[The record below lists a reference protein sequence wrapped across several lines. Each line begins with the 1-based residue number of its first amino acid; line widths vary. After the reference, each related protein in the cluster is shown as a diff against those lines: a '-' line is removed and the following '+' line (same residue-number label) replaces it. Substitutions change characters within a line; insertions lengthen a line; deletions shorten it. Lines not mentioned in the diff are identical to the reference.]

1 MTRFYLND
9 QKKIQTATGLF
20 TDALAQFNAREFDA
34 DKALLKALNETIAIY
49 KELGKT
55 DRENEFQTL
64 KAEWITAQ
72 RGVNPISFERVTQR
86 RSEMVNMISFKV
98 MQRASQL
105 MNTDIQ
111 EVDAK
116 INEVSLLIGQIIVAA
131 FQNGLLTT
139 DAIKDAKTSEQK
151 TALWE
156 GLSADPNIAIGQK
169 RVLLMVNRYDI
180 LILFDDMV
188 QRLIEE

>member
-9 QKKIQTATGLF
+9 QKKIQTATGFF
-20 TDALAQFNAREFDA
+20 TDALAQFNARAFDA

-49 KELGKT
+49 KELGKS

-72 RGVNPISFERVTQR
+72 RGINPISFEKVTQR
-86 RSEMVNMISFKV
+86 RSEMVNMISFKI

-105 MNTDIQ
+105 MSTDIQ

-139 DAIKDAKTSEQK
+139 EAISAATTQK
-151 TALWE
+151 QKKMLWD
-156 GLSADPNIAIGQK
+156 GLSADTNIAIGQK

-180 LILFDDMV
+180 LILFNDMT
-188 QRLIEE
+188 QRLIAE

>member
-9 QKKIQTATGLF
+9 QKKIQTATGFF

-72 RGVNPISFERVTQR
+72 RGINPISFEKVTQR

-139 DAIKDAKTSEQK
+139 DAIKAAKTQK
-151 TALWE
+151 EKEMLWD
-156 GLSADPNIAIGQK
+156 GLSADANIAIGQK

-188 QRLIEE
+188 QRLVTE

>member
-9 QKKIQTATGLF
+9 QKKINTATALF
-20 TDALAQFNAREFDA
+20 TEALQQFNARDYDA

-49 KELGKT
+49 RELGKT

-64 KAEWITAQ
+64 KAEWLTAQ
-72 RGVNPISFERVTQR
+72 RGINPISFEKVTQR
-86 RSEMVNMISFKV
+86 RTEMVNMISFKI

-111 EVDAK
+111 EVDAR
-116 INEVSLLIGQIIVAA
+116 INEVTLLIGQIIVAA

-139 DAIKDAKTSEQK
+139 DAIKDAKTQK
-151 TALWE
+151 QKEMLWDAL
-156 GLSADPNIAIGQK
+156 GADANLAIGQK
-169 RVLLMVNRYDI
+169 RVLLMVNKYDV
-180 LILFDDMV
+180 LIIFDDMT
-188 QRLIEE
+188 QRLIS

>member
-9 QKKIQTATGLF
+9 QKKIQIATGLF

-34 DKALLKALNETIAIY
+34 DKALLKALNVTIAIY

-72 RGVNPISFERVTQR
+72 RGINPITFEKVTQR
-86 RSEMVNMISFKV
+86 RTEMVNMISFKV
-98 MQRASQL
+98 MQKASQYL
-105 MNTDIQ
+105 GTDAQ
-111 EVDAK
+111 DAEAR

-131 FQNGLLTT
+131 FQNGLLTMEMIANAT
-139 DAIKDAKTSEQK
+139 TQELK

-169 RVLLMVNRYDI
+169 RVLLMVNKYDV
-180 LILFDDMV
+180 LIIFDDMT
-188 QRLIEE
+188 QRLS

>member
-9 QKKIQTATGLF
+9 QKKIQIATGLF

-72 RGVNPISFERVTQR
+72 RGINPITFEKVTQR
-86 RSEMVNMISFKV
+86 RTEMVNMISFKV
-98 MQRASQL
+98 MQKASQYL
-105 MNTDIQ
+105 GTDAQ

-116 INEVSLLIGQIIVAA
+116 INEVTLLIGQIIVAA
-131 FQNGLLTT
+131 FQNGMLTLEMIT
-139 DAIKDAKTSEQK
+139 NATTQEQK

-169 RVLLMVNRYDI
+169 RVLLMVNKYDV
-180 LILFDDMV
+180 LIIFDDMT
-188 QRLIEE
+188 QRLS